1 MSIDTYETDR
11 ARAILDRIGW
21 PEWNNADK
29 THFRLSFDSVT
40 DTGWWGDATVPDSSW
55 NTEIDDHIA
64 LCILRN
70 HLREWLNKHGG
81 GPAENIRKGKV
92 YWLVSATVGCPM
104 RFDDYDEALL
114 ARAEQVLAA

>member
-1 MSIDTYETDR
+1 MSIETYQTDR

-70 HLREWLNKHGG
+70 HLREWLRSHG
-81 GPAENIRKGKV
+81 R
-92 YWLVSATVGCPM
+92 YT
-104 RFDDYDEALL
+104 FDINQDYDAALL
-114 ARAEQVLAA
+114 AAAEQVLAA